1 MENWGLA
8 IYKEIYFLHNA
19 NTSQA
24 IEQQIVKIIAHEIS
38 HMWFGNLVT
47 PKWWD
52 DLWLNEGFARY
63 MENVGTNGVRP
74 DWGMV
79 NCHNYSIQI

>member
-8 IYKEIYFLHNA
+8 IYKEIYFLHNS
-19 NTSQA
+19 NTSQF

-63 MENVGTNGVRP
+63 MENVGTDGVRP
-74 DWGMV
+74 NWGMV
-79 NCHNYSIQI
+79 NS